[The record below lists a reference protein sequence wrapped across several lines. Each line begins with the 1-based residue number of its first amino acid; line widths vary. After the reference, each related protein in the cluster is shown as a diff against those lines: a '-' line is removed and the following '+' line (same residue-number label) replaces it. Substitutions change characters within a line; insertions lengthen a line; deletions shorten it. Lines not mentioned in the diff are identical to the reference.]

1 MEDTPHMGA
10 ITFGGTT
17 SPVALFKALA
27 AAQAEMLPAVK
38 DGANPHFRS
47 RYATLAAVLQ
57 AILPA
62 LNSNG
67 LALSQHPGMD
77 GATVTVTTLI
87 THESGQWM
95 TSTVSA
101 PLGGRKDAQAV
112 GSAITYLR
120 RYAAQSIAGLP
131 VEDDDGNSASAPR
144 PSRRDPVVP
153 QRPTIVPQKASL
165 ELVTVVGRL
174 EALDLTIGDLDTWC
188 QAMGKPVPADMDGS
202 TLATLVHWLEG
213 PGAAKVRQWFQD
225 RADGGAA

>member
-27 AAQAEMLPAVK
+27 AAQADMLPAVK

-62 LNSNG
+62 FNSNG

-144 PSRRDPVVP
+144 QSRREPVVP

-188 QAMGKPVPADMDGS
+188 KAMGKPVPADMDGS